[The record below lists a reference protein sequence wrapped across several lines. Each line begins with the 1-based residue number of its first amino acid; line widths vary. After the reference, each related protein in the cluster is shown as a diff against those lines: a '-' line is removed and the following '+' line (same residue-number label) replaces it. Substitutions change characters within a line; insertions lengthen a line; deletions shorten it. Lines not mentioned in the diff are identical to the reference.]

1 MHPKGAFDAQAII
14 PRDLVCNLQR
24 SRQEWKLRSDFPEK
38 QNIHLFF
45 IEVKYGPCCRPA
57 NRSAVTV
64 ENSERVRDM
73 HVLITGGAG
82 FIGSHLAERHL
93 AAGDQ
98 VYVVDNL
105 STGSLANI
113 DSFRGNP
120 AFRFAEADILHW
132 NGLDKAIAWADR
144 IYHMAA
150 VVGVKKVL
158 EDPVAVLATNMTGTE
173 RVLRAI
179 HSGGWNPQVIIAS
192 TSEVYGFNEKDS
204 FAETDHIVLPS
215 AGRLRWAYAVTKL
228 ADEFLAFSYARKYGL
243 NIVVVRLFNTVG
255 PNQVG
260 HYGMVVPSFVNQ
272 AVRNQAL
279 TVYGEGNQTRSFC
292 DVRDTVVALDRL
304 AGCPEAWG
312 EVVNVGNDQE
322 ISIRDLAKLIV
333 QRAHSASRLEFM
345 SYKDAYGEEFED
357 VTHRRPVLNKLRA
370 LTGFE
375 PVWALNDTL
384 DDLIEKARVKTLRA
398 A

>member
-1 MHPKGAFDAQAII
+1 
-14 PRDLVCNLQR
+14 
-24 SRQEWKLRSDFPEK
+24 
-38 QNIHLFF
+38 
-45 IEVKYGPCCRPA
+45 
-57 NRSAVTV
+57 
-64 ENSERVRDM
+64 M

-93 AAGDQ
+93 ANGDQ

-105 STGSLANI
+105 STGSLSNI
-113 DSFRGNP
+113 DPFRGHP
-120 AFRFAEADILHW
+120 GFRFDEADILHW
-132 NGLDKAIAWADR
+132 GGLDKAVAWADR

-158 EDPVAVLATNMTGTE
+158 EDPVAVMATNMTGTE
-173 RVLRAI
+173 KLLRAI
-179 HSGGWNPQVIIAS
+179 HHGGWNPQVIIAS

-204 FAETDHIVLPS
+204 FAETDNIVLPS

-243 NIVVVRLFNTVG
+243 HIVVVRLFNTIG
-255 PNQVG
+255 PNQIG
-260 HYGMVVPSFVNQ
+260 HYGMVVPSFVKQ
-272 AVRNQAL
+272 AVQNDPL
-279 TVYGEGNQTRSFC
+279 TVYGEGRQTRSFC

-322 ISIRDLAKLIV
+322 ISIRDLAERVV
-333 QRAHSASRLEFM
+333 QRADSNSPIHFM
-345 SYKDAYGEEFED
+345 SYKDAYGEEFDD
-357 VTHRRPVLNKLRA
+357 VTHRRPVLNKLKA

-375 PVWALNDTL
+375 PVWGLDNTL
-384 DDLIEKARVKTLRA
+384 DDLIERASAKIRRVA
-398 A
+398 

>member
-1 MHPKGAFDAQAII
+1 
-14 PRDLVCNLQR
+14 
-24 SRQEWKLRSDFPEK
+24 
-38 QNIHLFF
+38 
-45 IEVKYGPCCRPA
+45 
-57 NRSAVTV
+57 
-64 ENSERVRDM
+64 M

-93 AAGDQ
+93 AKGDQ

-113 DSFRGNP
+113 DPFRGNP

-132 NGLDKAIAWADR
+132 NGLDKAVAWADR
-144 IYHMAA
+144 VYHMAA

-158 EDPVAVLATNMTGTE
+158 QDPVAVMATNMTGTE
-173 RVLRAI
+173 RILRAI
-179 HSGGWNPQVIIAS
+179 HLGGWNPQVIIAS

-204 FAETDHIVLPS
+204 FAETDNIVLPS

-243 NIVVVRLFNTVG
+243 NIVVVRLFNTIG

-260 HYGMVVPSFVNQ
+260 HYGMVVPGFVRQ
-272 AVRNQAL
+272 AVSNEPL
-279 TVYGEGNQTRSFC
+279 TVYGEGRQTRSFC

-322 ISIRDLAKLIV
+322 ISIRDLADLIV
-333 QRAHSASRLEFM
+333 QRTRSASRLQFI

-357 VTHRRPVLNKLRA
+357 VMHRRPVLNKLRA

-375 PVWALNDTL
+375 PEWTLSETL
-384 DDLIEKARVKTLRA
+384 DDLTERERAKNLRVA
-398 A
+398 

>member
-1 MHPKGAFDAQAII
+1 
-14 PRDLVCNLQR
+14 
-24 SRQEWKLRSDFPEK
+24 
-38 QNIHLFF
+38 
-45 IEVKYGPCCRPA
+45 
-57 NRSAVTV
+57 
-64 ENSERVRDM
+64 M

-82 FIGSHLAERHL
+82 FIGSHLVEHHL
-93 AAGDQ
+93 ALGDQ

-105 STGSLANI
+105 STGSLANLEP
-113 DSFRGNP
+113 FRGNP
-120 AFRFAEADILHW
+120 DFRFAEADILHW
-132 NGLDKAIAWADR
+132 NGLDKAVAWADR
-144 IYHMAA
+144 IYHLAA

-158 EDPVAVLATNMTGTE
+158 EDPVAVMATNMTGTE

-179 HSGGWNPQVIIAS
+179 HRGGWNPQVIIAS

-204 FAETDHIVLPS
+204 FAETDNIVLPS

-243 NIVVVRLFNTVG
+243 NIVVVRLFNTIG

-260 HYGMVVPSFVNQ
+260 HYGMVVPSFVKQ
-272 AVRNQAL
+272 AINNEAL
-279 TVYGEGNQTRSFC
+279 SVYGEGRQTRSFC

-322 ISIRDLAKLIV
+322 ISIRDLADLIV
-333 QRAHSASRLEFM
+333 QRAHSASSLQFI
-345 SYKDAYGEEFED
+345 SYKEAYGEEFED

-370 LTGFE
+370 LTCFTPTWTLE
-375 PVWALNDTL
+375 ETL
-384 DDLIEKARVKTLRA
+384 DNLIQRECARNLRA

>member
-1 MHPKGAFDAQAII
+1 
-14 PRDLVCNLQR
+14 
-24 SRQEWKLRSDFPEK
+24 
-38 QNIHLFF
+38 
-45 IEVKYGPCCRPA
+45 
-57 NRSAVTV
+57 
-64 ENSERVRDM
+64 M

-105 STGSLANI
+105 STGSLSNI
-113 DSFRGNP
+113 DAFRGHP

-132 NGLDKAIAWADR
+132 NGLDKAVAWADR

-158 EDPVAVLATNMTGTE
+158 EDPVAVMATNMTGTE

-179 HSGGWNPQVIIAS
+179 HHGGWNPQVIIAS

-204 FAETDHIVLPS
+204 FAETDNIVLPS

-228 ADEFLAFSYARKYGL
+228 ADEFLAFSYARKYNL

-260 HYGMVVPSFVNQ
+260 HYGMVVPSFVKQ
-272 AVRNQAL
+272 AINNEPL
-279 TVYGEGNQTRSFC
+279 TVYGEGRQTRSFC
-292 DVRDTVVALDRL
+292 DVRDTVVALDHL

-322 ISIRDLAKLIV
+322 ISIRDLADLIV
-333 QRAHSASRLEFM
+333 QRARSASPVHFI
-345 SYKDAYGEEFED
+345 SYKEAYGEEFED

-370 LTGFE
+370 LTGFGPE
-375 PVWALNDTL
+375 WVLSETL
-384 DDLIEKARVKTLRA
+384 DDLIERERAKNLRVA
-398 A
+398 

>member
-1 MHPKGAFDAQAII
+1 
-14 PRDLVCNLQR
+14 
-24 SRQEWKLRSDFPEK
+24 
-38 QNIHLFF
+38 
-45 IEVKYGPCCRPA
+45 
-57 NRSAVTV
+57 
-64 ENSERVRDM
+64 M

-82 FIGSHLAERHL
+82 FIGSHLAQRHL
-93 AAGDQ
+93 ANGDQ

-113 DSFRGNP
+113 EAFRGHP
-120 AFRFAEADILHW
+120 GFRFAEADILHW
-132 NGLDKAIAWADR
+132 NGLGEAVAWADR

-158 EDPVAVLATNMTGTE
+158 EDPVAVMATNMTGTE
-173 RVLRAI
+173 RILRAI
-179 HSGGWNPQVIIAS
+179 HHGGWNPQVIIAS
-192 TSEVYGFNEKDS
+192 TSEVYGFNDKDS

-243 NIVVVRLFNTVG
+243 NIVVVRLFNTIG

-260 HYGMVVPSFVNQ
+260 HYGMVVPSFVRQ
-272 AVRNQAL
+272 AVNNEPL
-279 TVYGEGNQTRSFC
+279 TVYGEGGQTRSFC

-322 ISIRDLAKLIV
+322 ISIRDLAELIV
-333 QRAHSASRLEFM
+333 QRARSASSLQFI
-345 SYKDAYGEEFED
+345 SYREAYGEEFED
-357 VTHRRPVLNKLRA
+357 VTHRRPVLNKLKA

-375 PVWALNDTL
+375 PEWRLSDTL
-384 DDLIEKARVKTLRA
+384 DELIARASAKLRRVA
-398 A
+398 

>member
-1 MHPKGAFDAQAII
+1 
-14 PRDLVCNLQR
+14 
-24 SRQEWKLRSDFPEK
+24 
-38 QNIHLFF
+38 
-45 IEVKYGPCCRPA
+45 
-57 NRSAVTV
+57 
-64 ENSERVRDM
+64 M

-82 FIGSHLAERHL
+82 FIGSHLADHHL
-93 AAGDQ
+93 ARGDQ

-105 STGSLANI
+105 STGSLANVAA
-113 DSFRGNP
+113 FRGHP
-120 AFRFAEADILHW
+120 GFRFAEADILHW
-132 NGLDKAIAWADR
+132 NGLGEAVAWADR

-158 EDPVAVLATNMTGTE
+158 EDPVAVMSTNMTGTE

-179 HSGGWNPQVIIAS
+179 HHGGWNPQVIIAS
-192 TSEVYGFNEKDS
+192 TSEVYGFNPQSS
-204 FAETDHIVLPS
+204 FAESDYIVLPS

-243 NIVVVRLFNTVG
+243 HIVVARLFNTIG

-260 HYGMVVPSFVNQ
+260 HYGMVVPRFVRQ
-272 AVRNQAL
+272 AVDGDPL
-279 TVYGEGNQTRSFC
+279 TVYGEGTQTRSFC
-292 DVRDTVVALDRL
+292 DVRDTVVALDQL

-322 ISIRDLAKLIV
+322 ISIRALAELIV
-333 QRAHSASRLEFM
+333 QRARSTSPLHFV

-370 LTGFE
+370 LTGFSPE
-375 PVWALNDTL
+375 WTL
-384 DDLIEKARVKTLRA
+384 TRTLEDLIERERAKIRRVA
-398 A
+398 

>member
-1 MHPKGAFDAQAII
+1 
-14 PRDLVCNLQR
+14 
-24 SRQEWKLRSDFPEK
+24 
-38 QNIHLFF
+38 
-45 IEVKYGPCCRPA
+45 
-57 NRSAVTV
+57 
-64 ENSERVRDM
+64 M

-82 FIGSHLAERHL
+82 FIGSHLAARHL
-93 AAGDQ
+93 ENGDH

-113 DSFRGNP
+113 EPFRGHP
-120 AFRFAEADILHW
+120 GFRFDEADILHW
-132 NGLDKAIAWADR
+132 NGLDKAVAWADR

-158 EDPVAVLATNMTGTE
+158 EDPVAVMATNMTGTE
-173 RVLRAI
+173 KLLRAI
-179 HSGGWNPQVIIAS
+179 HNGGWNPQVIIAS

-243 NIVVVRLFNTVG
+243 NIVVVRLFNTIG

-260 HYGMVVPSFVNQ
+260 HYGMVVPSFVAQ
-272 AVRNQAL
+272 AVRNEPL
-279 TVYGEGNQTRSFC
+279 TVYGEGLQTRSFC

-312 EVVNVGNDQE
+312 EVVNVGNDEE
-322 ISIRDLAKLIV
+322 ISIRDLAQIVV
-333 QRAHSASRLEFM
+333 QRANSSSPLHFI

-370 LTGFE
+370 LTGFTPE
-375 PVWALNDTL
+375 WTLNETL
-384 DDLIEKARVKTLRA
+384 DDLIQRACGKIRRVA
-398 A
+398 

>member
-1 MHPKGAFDAQAII
+1 
-14 PRDLVCNLQR
+14 
-24 SRQEWKLRSDFPEK
+24 
-38 QNIHLFF
+38 
-45 IEVKYGPCCRPA
+45 
-57 NRSAVTV
+57 
-64 ENSERVRDM
+64 M

-82 FIGSHLAERHL
+82 FIGSHLAAHHL
-93 AAGDQ
+93 ANGDQ

-105 STGSLANI
+105 STGSHANVE
-113 DSFRGNP
+113 SFRGHP
-120 AFRFAEADILHW
+120 GFRFAEADILHW
-132 NGLDKAIAWADR
+132 SGLGEAVAWADR

-158 EDPVAVLATNMTGTE
+158 EDPVAVMATNMTGTE
-173 RVLRAI
+173 KVLRAI
-179 HSGGWNPQVIIAS
+179 RHGGWNPEVIIAS

-243 NIVVVRLFNTVG
+243 HIVVVRLFNTIG

-260 HYGMVVPSFVNQ
+260 HYGMVVPSFVRAAVDNQ
-272 AVRNQAL
+272 PL
-279 TVYGEGNQTRSFC
+279 TVYGEGTQTRSFC

-322 ISIRDLAKLIV
+322 ISIRTLAERVIE
-333 QRAHSASRLEFM
+333 RAQSHSPIHFL
-345 SYKDAYGEEFED
+345 SYKEAYGEEFED
-357 VTHRRPVLNKLRA
+357 VTHRRPQLNKLKA

-375 PVWALNDTL
+375 PAWRLDDTL
-384 DDLIEKARVKTLRA
+384 DDLIQRARAKVRRVA
-398 A
+398 

>member
-1 MHPKGAFDAQAII
+1 
-14 PRDLVCNLQR
+14 
-24 SRQEWKLRSDFPEK
+24 
-38 QNIHLFF
+38 
-45 IEVKYGPCCRPA
+45 
-57 NRSAVTV
+57 
-64 ENSERVRDM
+64 M

-93 AAGDQ
+93 ANGDQ

-105 STGSLANI
+105 STGSLTNI

-132 NGLDKAIAWADR
+132 NGLDKAVAWADR

-158 EDPVAVLATNMTGTE
+158 EDPVAVMATNMSGTE
-173 RVLRAI
+173 RLLRAI
-179 HSGGWNPQVIIAS
+179 HHGGWNPQVIIAS

-243 NIVVVRLFNTVG
+243 NIVVVRLFNTIG

-260 HYGMVVPSFVNQ
+260 HYGMVVPSFVKQ
-272 AVRNQAL
+272 AVNNEPL
-279 TVYGEGNQTRSFC
+279 TVYGEGRQTRSFC

-322 ISIRDLAKLIV
+322 ISIRDLADLIV
-333 QRAHSASRLEFM
+333 QRTHSASPLHFI

-370 LTGFE
+370 LTAFE
-375 PVWALNDTL
+375 PEWTLNDTL
-384 DDLIEKARVKTLRA
+384 DDLIERECAKNRRVA
-398 A
+398 

>member
-1 MHPKGAFDAQAII
+1 
-14 PRDLVCNLQR
+14 
-24 SRQEWKLRSDFPEK
+24 
-38 QNIHLFF
+38 
-45 IEVKYGPCCRPA
+45 
-57 NRSAVTV
+57 
-64 ENSERVRDM
+64 M

-82 FIGSHLAERHL
+82 FIGSHLAQRHL
-93 AAGDQ
+93 ANGDQ

-113 DSFRGNP
+113 EPFRSHPG
-120 AFRFAEADILHW
+120 FRFAEADILHW
-132 NGLDKAIAWADR
+132 NGLGEAVAWADR

-158 EDPVAVLATNMTGTE
+158 EDPVAVMATNMTGTE
-173 RVLRAI
+173 RILRAI
-179 HSGGWNPQVIIAS
+179 HHGGWNPQVIIAS
-192 TSEVYGFNEKDS
+192 TSEVYGFNDKDS

-243 NIVVVRLFNTVG
+243 NIVVVRLFNTIG

-260 HYGMVVPSFVNQ
+260 HYGMVVPRFVRQ
-272 AVRNQAL
+272 AVNNEPL
-279 TVYGEGNQTRSFC
+279 TVYGEGGQTRSFC

-322 ISIRDLAKLIV
+322 ISIRDLAELIV
-333 QRAHSASRLEFM
+333 RRVRSASPLQFI
-345 SYKDAYGEEFED
+345 SYKEAYGEEFED
-357 VTHRRPVLNKLRA
+357 VTHRRPVLNKLKA
-370 LTGFE
+370 LTDFE
-375 PVWALNDTL
+375 PEWRLSDTL
-384 DDLIEKARVKTLRA
+384 DELIARESAKLRRVA
-398 A
+398 